1 MLCPAKINL
10 GLEVHHRRPSDGYHY
25 LSSIFVPV
33 DFGDEMTITPSPDGD
48 DHLTTIN
55 ELPEAVRS
63 DFDAVS
69 ERADGEALRKNLV
82 WKALASTRPYR
93 DPLAVKLI
101 KRVPTGGGL
110 GGGSSDAG
118 MVLSHVRDHFGL
130 AGAEAH
136 RIALTLGA
144 DVPFFLVRRPALV
157 TGIGDI
163 IEAIDVGPMFGVL
176 CFPMLKI
183 DTPAAYSVLKR
194 TLQGSA
200 PPKTLSGLSGGVRRA
215 LEASDWRA
223 VRVLE
228 NDFEDPVF
236 AMHGSLLEVKEKF
249 LEHGAL
255 FASLTGSGSSL
266 YGLVDSPERR
276 ADLRSAMQRA
286 FPVFEFREFS
296 EYASPTAGPSSG

>member
-10 GLEVHHRRPSDGYHY
+10 GLEVHHRRQSDGYHY
-25 LSSIFVPV
+25 LSSIFVPI
-33 DFGDEMTITPSPDGD
+33 DFGDEIFIEASPDRD
-48 DHLTTIN
+48 DHLSTVN
-55 ELPEAVRS
+55 ELPEAVRA

-69 ERADGEALRKNLV
+69 ERGDALQKNLV
-82 WKALASTRPYR
+82 WRALAATREIR
-93 DPLAVKLI
+93 EPLSVKLI

-118 MVLSHVRDHFGL
+118 MVLARVRDHFDL
-130 AGAEAH
+130 AQDEAH

-163 IEAIDVGPMFGVL
+163 IEPLTLGAMHGVL
-176 CFPMLKI
+176 CFPLLKI
-183 DTPAAYSVLKR
+183 DTPAAYSALKR
-194 TLQGSA
+194 TLQGSG

-215 LEASDWRA
+215 LEASDWRTA
-223 VRVLE
+223 RVLE
-228 NDFEDPVF
+228 NDFEGPVF

-249 LEHGAL
+249 LEHGAS

-276 ADLRSAMQRA
+276 TELCSVMQRA
-286 FPVFEFREFS
+286 FPGFEFREFS
-296 EYASPTAGPSSG
+296 EYSA